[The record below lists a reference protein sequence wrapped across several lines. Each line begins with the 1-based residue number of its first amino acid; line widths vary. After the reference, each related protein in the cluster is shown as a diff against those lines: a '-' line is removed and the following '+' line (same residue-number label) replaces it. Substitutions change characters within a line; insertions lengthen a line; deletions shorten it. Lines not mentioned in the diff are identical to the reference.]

1 MFDLV
6 VMLKFLSLFGL
17 RNVYDSFLQLLAI
30 LGVQVGEVE
39 SSSAFMSFTLIVSET
54 SWDW

>member
-1 MFDLV
+1 LFDLV